1 MQMGKQRRRSTLA
14 AAILTL
20 APVYGQQQIGLRVS
34 EETVPAG
41 SVAQIKVSVTEPKPI
56 IHGEMAMGMDF
67 SFDLLGIALYSSQ
80 GTVSGIAYRKPG
92 GLRVR
97 FTDPSA
103 TMGMEPDYPVLT
115 LAVRVPEGAPAG
127 MRMPVNLN
135 LDTSRWV
142 GPTGFVYEKHKPR
155 GWVAWVARL
164 AYHNVAPGGGRIGAG
179 ETFRILG
186 TGFRP
191 DVRVDI
197 EYVEDIRAR
206 YVNGGEIEVTA
217 GTAFDLDGK
226 RIRVRHRDEP
236 DVFYFSYLRGTRRTA
251 SRVALLE
258 GSEPIFPMKR
268 ALAAIG
274 AYPFPRGNQVM
285 GIALQNPNRTEAR
298 VTITALS
305 RFLQPVATATIP
317 LAAGEELVQAVE
329 ELLPEAREP
338 GVFLYV
344 RSTLPFQYVPLA
356 VDTAAGEIQPLLFA
370 TLSATTN

>member
-1 MQMGKQRRRSTLA
+1 MRNEARRYVTA
-14 AAILTL
+14 AMLVAV
-20 APVYGQQQIGLRVS
+20 APVFGQQQIGLRVS

-67 SFDLLGIALYSSQ
+67 SFDLLGIALYSSE

-92 GLRVR
+92 GLQVR

-115 LAVRVPEGAPAG
+115 LAVRVPENAPAG
-127 MRMPVNLN
+127 MRMPVNVN

-142 GPTGFVYEKHKPR
+142 SPTGFPYEEETKP
-155 GWVAWVARL
+155 GWVEVGGRIAV
-164 AYHNVAPGGGRIGAG
+164 HNVAPGGGRIGAG

-197 EYVEDIRAR
+197 EYVEDTRAR

-217 GTAFDLDGK
+217 GSAFTLDGK
-226 RIRVRHRDEP
+226 RIRIRHKDEP
-236 DVFYFSYLRGTRRTA
+236 DVFYFSYLRGTRRRT
-251 SRVALLE
+251 SRVGLLE
-258 GSEPIFPMKR
+258 GSEPIFPMKS
-268 ALAAIG
+268 AVAAIG

-285 GIALQNPNRTEAR
+285 GVALQNPNRTEAR
-298 VTITALS
+298 VTLTVFS
-305 RFLQPVATATIP
+305 RFLQPVGTVTIP
-317 LAAGEELVQAVE
+317 LAAGEELVQTVD
-329 ELLPEAREP
+329 ELLPETREA
-338 GVFLYV
+338 GVFLYL
-344 RSTLPFQYVPLA
+344 RATQPFQYVPLA
-356 VDTAAGEIQPLLFA
+356 VDPVAGEIQPLLFA
-370 TLSATTN
+370 PINAAN